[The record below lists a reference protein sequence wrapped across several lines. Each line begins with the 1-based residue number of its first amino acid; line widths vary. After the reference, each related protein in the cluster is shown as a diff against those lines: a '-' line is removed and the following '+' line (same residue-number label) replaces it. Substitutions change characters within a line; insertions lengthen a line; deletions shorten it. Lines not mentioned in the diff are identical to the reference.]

1 MMNPRLDFIIT
12 SIREKLALGQTL
24 DDAEFALRNVFGK
37 EEVEQAIA
45 QLRSLDPS
53 LSGEVQPIA
62 LSDGQ
67 DFLGWYRGPKSAA
80 DSHWSLLKNYLLNKE
95 NPWNEEMIQSLDLA
109 STAVVDHLV
118 PPLSQRPLTSKG
130 LVLGYIQ
137 SGKTANFSAVIAKAV
152 DEGYKLIVVLSG
164 MHNNLRLQT
173 QARLVEELEKPKPE
187 ACMTLT
193 RVDEKGDFDKRQT
206 VTANR
211 ALGSKDGFALV
222 VLKKNTHVLRAFNDW
237 VSKASEENI
246 RNCPTLII
254 DDESDQASINTNKPE
269 QNPTVINAKIREL
282 IEYFNKVSYVGY
294 TATPFGNL
302 LVDGRIEDDIYPRDF
317 FICLEKP
324 PTYFGPEEL
333 FGRMGVNGD
342 EVKRPIPVIRILPEH
357 EENKVEGKEVI
368 PDSLCVAINSFVL
381 SGTLRLIRGQRNSH
395 IMMLVHISHLISDH
409 EKYFEWVQQYIND
422 LQLQFDQLTAL
433 PEAFLKMLKDDHQIT
448 SKFMGEKWT
457 DIDGKKLFKEVKGFI
472 DRIEIILENS
482 KSEDRLSFERDE
494 PLWGIVIG
502 GNTLSRGLTI
512 EGLTVSYFD
521 RTTKQYDTLLQMGR
535 WFGYRK
541 GYVDLTRIYVTEE
554 MKKHFYHLA
563 TAEQDLR
570 DTIHSMA
577 ANGERPIDVAIGIR
591 AFPNLRVSAANKMRN
606 AVRSSLTYS
615 GSKIQFRTLNISANS
630 LRQCHEAVTSLYSSL
645 ASGNGK
651 RLTHK
656 FEDWQNCTIFRNVNT
671 EFVMQFLDVY
681 DLNTNNLRFE
691 KVLGRRYISDLNKY
705 GELNDWSVCFMS
717 TKGGTKVTMSN
728 GATFYLYKRSTLD
741 SDITGQ
747 DSVTLKSLVPPADEL
762 IDLADVIDFK
772 STSLPG
778 LKKEVFDGSGNTDTW
793 IRRYKRPKERGLVL
807 VYPIESRFEFPDGTT
822 KVIGTDGVLF
832 GVSIVFPSSAN
843 DVGFRAY
850 IENETI

>member
-1 MMNPRLDFIIT
+1 MNSRVQFIIT
-12 SIREKLALGQTL
+12 SIKEKLALGQTL

-37 EEVEQAIA
+37 EEVELAVIE
-45 QLRSLDPS
+45 LKKSDPR
-53 LSGEVQPIA
+53 LAGEVQPIA
-62 LSDGQ
+62 LSENQ
-67 DFLGWYRGPKSAA
+67 DFRGWYRGPRDNS
-80 DSHWSLLKNYLLNKE
+80 DSHWNLLRDYLLNKE
-95 NPWNEEMIQSLDLA
+95 NPWTDEMVRSLDIA
-109 STAVVDHLV
+109 SSSVLEHIV
-118 PPLSQRPLTSKG
+118 PPKSQRPLVSKG

-237 VSKASEENI
+237 ISKASEENI
-246 RNCPTLII
+246 RNCPTLIV
-254 DDESDQASINTNKPE
+254 DDESDQATINTNKPE
-269 QNPTVINAKIREL
+269 QNPTAINAKIREL
-282 IEYFNKVSYVGY
+282 IGYFDKVSYVGY
-294 TATPFGNL
+294 TATPFGNV
-302 LVDGRIEDDIYPRDF
+302 LVDGRVEDDIYPRDF
-317 FICLEKP
+317 LICLEKP

-342 EVKRPIPVIRILPEH
+342 EEKKPIPVIRILPEV
-357 EENKVEGKEVI
+357 EDNKVEGKEVI
-368 PDSLCVAINSFVL
+368 PESLKAAINSFIL
-381 SGTLRLIRGQRNSH
+381 SGTIRLIRGQRNSH
-395 IMMLVHISHLISDH
+395 IMMLVHISHLINDH
-409 EKYFEWVQQYIND
+409 TQYFEWIQQYIDD
-422 LQLQFDQLTAL
+422 LQLKFDGLSTL
-433 PEAFLKMLKDDHQIT
+433 PDLFLKMLKDDHEIT
-448 SKFMGEKWT
+448 SKFMGQEWKE
-457 DIDGKKLFKEVKGFI
+457 IDGKKFFKEVKGFV
-472 DRIEIILENS
+472 DKIELILENS

-494 PLWGIVIG
+494 PLWGIVVG

-570 DTIHSMA
+570 DTIESMA
-577 ANGERPIDVAIGIR
+577 ANGERPIDVAVGIR

-615 GSKIQFRTLNISANS
+615 GAKIQFRTLNISPDSVKRSQEATSKLYESLNS
-630 LRQCHEAVTSLYSSL
+630 GS
-645 ASGNGK
+645 GK
-651 RLTHK
+651 RTTPV
-656 FEDWQNCTIFRNVNT
+656 FEDWQNCHLFRNVNA
-671 EFVMQFLDVY
+671 EHIIQFLESY
-681 DLNTNNLRFE
+681 DLNTNNIRFE
-691 KVLGRRYISDLNKY
+691 KSLGIRYITDLKKY
-705 GELNDWSVCFMS
+705 DELNDWSVCFMS
-717 TKGGTKVTMSN
+717 TKGGTKVTLPN
-728 GATFYLYKRSTLD
+728 GAPFNLYKRTILD
-741 SDITGQ
+741 SNLNGKKTM
-747 DSVTLKSLVPPADEL
+747 TLKSLVPPADEL
-762 IDLADVIDFK
+762 IDLSDVVKFR

-778 LKKEVFDGSGNTDTW
+778 LKKEVFDNGNTDTK
-793 IRRYKRPKERGLVL
+793 IRRYQRPKERGLVL
-807 VYPIESRFEFPDGTT
+807 IYPIESTFDLENGSEET
-822 KVIGTDGVLF
+822 IGTSGVLF
-832 GVSIVFPSSAN
+832 GVSLVFPSSSN